1 MSENGA
7 SEKGEERG
15 NDDDDDDDEGWRFA
29 SKLAP
34 FVQNNGNF
42 RMQLEIDKRFVVL
55 MMSSEKDFVCFDAT
69 CYHMGAPLLHAD
81 IEDVS
86 RRTPC
91 DAKDDEKKK
100 SCVVVCPWHHYKI
113 DVGLGGERVYF
124 DAFTKERKT
133 VARRQRTHEVKVDD
147 DENVYIKLNK
157 EEESYESDRYAHKQ
171 PLKSSRSSHGNIGS
185 GYNRYAGTGERNRGR
200 AFKSSGEAFI
210 TSSSASGGM
219 KKREESVLGQ
229 MVGKSMSG
237 GDGVAPW
244 AVSKEAKMSP
254 PPPAP
259 PPPRGILKKSSFS
272 TSRLMSTKG
281 NRESII
287 EEREKEKEVFE
298 DAEEEMVG

>member
-15 NDDDDDDDEGWRFA
+15 NDDDDDDEGWRFA

-34 FVQNNGNF
+34 FVQNGNF

-86 RRTPC
+86 RRAPC

-219 KKREESVLGQ
+219 KKGEESVLGQ